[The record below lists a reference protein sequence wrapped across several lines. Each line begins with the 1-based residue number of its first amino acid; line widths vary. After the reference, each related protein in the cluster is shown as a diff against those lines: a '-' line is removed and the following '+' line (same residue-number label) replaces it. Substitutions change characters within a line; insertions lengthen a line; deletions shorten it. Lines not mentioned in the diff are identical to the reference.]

1 MNKKKIIIGIS
12 IIASIIIFIIVLVV
26 ILYQM
31 NNNESVLYED
41 IENISYEMV
50 YETDS
55 MILVKDYNIFYTVEK
70 ILKDIVNDIANSDYE
85 KILASINEESLREY
99 SEKQILTKLESFC
112 KIIKE
117 SSYQNNEYSKLLY
130 QVYQM
135 EENTYDC
142 LINIDGQIYYFLI
155 YLDEEYR
162 TVEII
167 NFIFGEETE

>member
-1 MNKKKIIIGIS
+1 MNKKNMIAIIITIV
-12 IIASIIIFIIVLVV
+12 ILIIIFLV
-26 ILYQM
+26 IGIFMY
-31 NNNESVLYED
+31 NDSKKYEQKLV
-41 IENISYEMV
+41 NISNEMV
-50 YETDS
+50 YNTS
-55 MILVKDYNIFYTVEK
+55 NMILIRDYDTFYTLEK
-70 ILKDIVNDIANSDYE
+70 ILKDIVNDIANSDYQ
-85 KILASINEESLREY
+85 KILASINDESLRR
-99 SEKQILTKLESFC
+99 SNEKQILMKLESFC

-155 YLDEEYR
+155 YLDEEYS